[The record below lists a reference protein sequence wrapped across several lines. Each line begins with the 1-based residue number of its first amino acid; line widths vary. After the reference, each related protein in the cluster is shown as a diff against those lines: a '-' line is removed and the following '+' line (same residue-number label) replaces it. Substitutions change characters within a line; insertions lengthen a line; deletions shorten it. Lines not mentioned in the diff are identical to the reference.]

1 MKMSRRA
8 ARMQRR
14 HKRNKGSGLNLT
26 ALMDIFTILVF
37 FLMVNQSDG
46 VVPTSDSIQLPAS
59 ISENE
64 PKENI
69 VIMISKEDIVVQG
82 RFIASTSKLL
92 QSQEDIIPELKTE
105 LDYLATRTPVNAAA
119 PEKGRPIT
127 IMGDK
132 EIGYSLL
139 KKVMSTCAKS
149 GFNDISL
156 AVNQTQLGGS

>member
-8 ARMQRR
+8 ARMERR
-14 HKRNKGSGLNLT
+14 HKRNKCSGLNLT

-59 ISENE
+59 ISDNQ

-69 VIMISKEDIVVQG
+69 VVMVSKDDIVVQG
-82 RFIASTSKLL
+82 RFIVATSKLD
-92 QSQEDIIPELKTE
+92 QSQETLIPELKTE
-105 LDYLATRTPVNAAA
+105 LDYLATRTPVNADT

-132 EIGYSLL
+132 EIDYSLL
-139 KKVMSTCAKS
+139 KKIMSTCAQS

-156 AVNQTQLGGS
+156 AVNQTQPGGA